1 MNWTSVN
8 SSNVVAVAYKESNLY
23 VEYRRGEYVYKNVP
37 KKVYDGLLAA
47 ESKGKYMCAEVKGK
61 YEYKRI
67 A

>member
-1 MNWTSVN
+1 MNWTCVN

-37 KKVYDGLLAA
+37 KKVYDELLAA
-47 ESKGKYMCAEVKGK
+47 ESKGKYMCAEIKGK
-61 YEYKRI
+61 YEYEKL

>member
-47 ESKGKYMCAEVKGK
+47 ESKGKFMCAEVKGK
-61 YEYKRI
+61 YEYEKL

>member
-8 SSNVVAVAYKESNLY
+8 SSNVIAVAYNENNLY

-37 KKVYDGLLAA
+37 KKVYDGLLKAD
-47 ESKGKYMCAEVKGK
+47 SKGKYMCAEVKGK
-61 YEYKRI
+61 YEYEKL

>member
-1 MNWTSVN
+1 MNWTCVN

-47 ESKGKYMCAEVKGK
+47 ESKGKYMSAEVKGK
-61 YEYKRI
+61 YEYERV

>member
-1 MNWTSVN
+1 MNWTCVN

-47 ESKGKYMCAEVKGK
+47 ESKGKYMSAEVKGK
-61 YEYKRI
+61 YEYEKL

>member
-1 MNWTSVN
+1 MNWTGVN

-47 ESKGKYMCAEVKGK
+47 ESKGKYMCAEIKGK
-61 YEYKRI
+61 YEYEKL

>member
-1 MNWTSVN
+1 MNWTCVN

-23 VEYRRGEYVYKNVP
+23 VEYRRGEYIYKNVP

-47 ESKGKYMCAEVKGK
+47 ESKGKYMCAEIKGK
-61 YEYKRI
+61 YEYEKL

>member
-61 YEYKRI
+61 YEYEKL

>member
-37 KKVYDGLLAA
+37 KKVYYGLLAA

-61 YEYKRI
+61 YEYEKV

>member
-47 ESKGKYMCAEVKGK
+47 ESKGKFMCAEIKGK
-61 YEYKRI
+61 YEYEKL